1 MEVGTC
7 TISTKNEVNFCA
19 EKPKNANEESMSF
32 KYMSEAHTLSRKL
45 QEQDSLHSHMLDY
58 HPAARKGAFSCESWW

>member
-1 MEVGTC
+1 
-7 TISTKNEVNFCA
+7 
-19 EKPKNANEESMSF
+19 MSF
-32 KYMSEAHTLSRKL
+32 KYTSEAHTLSRKL